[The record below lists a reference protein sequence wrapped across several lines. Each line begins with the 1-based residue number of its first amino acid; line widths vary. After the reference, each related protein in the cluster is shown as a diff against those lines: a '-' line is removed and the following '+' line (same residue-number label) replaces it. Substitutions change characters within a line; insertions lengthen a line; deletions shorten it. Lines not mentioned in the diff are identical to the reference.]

1 MSTTNN
7 PDDPRLK
14 NIGADGMQE
23 TYLVLS
29 EHERAKGF
37 VRRLRRSYIHV
48 GRPGPCYELR
58 DLTPEERERY
68 ADIDY
73 VKYEAYPAVREP
85 GAGSTV
91 GRLWTQGQLDAVD
104 KGCGAE
110 TTMGLA
116 IAETYAR
123 NPGFYG
129 GTFCVSCGAHFPVGK
144 DGEFVWA
151 DAPTERVGT

>member
-1 MSTTNN
+1 MSTTEDPN
-7 PDDPRLK
+7 DPRLK

-29 EHERAKGF
+29 EADRAQGF
-37 VRRLRRSYIHV
+37 LRPLRRSYVHV
-48 GRPGPCYELR
+48 GRPGPRHPLR
-58 DLTPEERERY
+58 DLTPDEQTRFH
-68 ADIDY
+68 DSGY
-73 VKYEAYPAVREP
+73 VKFEAYPDSESP
-85 GAGSTV
+85 MT
-91 GRLWTQGQLDAVD
+91 GRFWTQGQLDSIN

-110 TTMGLA
+110 TTMGLP

-129 GTFCVSCGAHFPVGK
+129 ETFCAVCGSHFPIGR